1 MPAET
6 IYADLVLA
14 VAALVAGVLYLR
26 ARRRHKA
33 KKAGPPVRPA
43 TPTPR
48 SAAPPALSPIQAPG
62 VTTWAPPPPAT
73 PSAAVAP
80 TVIAPPTASWDQPGP
95 KPAAGGWSAGSP
107 APAWG
112 APGGAPGAPPR
123 GPPPPSPPPPA
134 SRPARSRADVGC
146 AHAIRSCTG
155 VTRWTNLG
163 RRSAAASS

>member
-48 SAAPPALSPIQAPG
+48 SAVPPASSPIQAPG

-73 PSAAVAP
+73 PGAAVAP
-80 TVIAPPTASWDQPGP
+80 TVIASPTACA
-95 KPAAGGWSAGSP
+95 KLRYLRRR
-107 APAWG
+107 
-112 APGGAPGAPPR
+112 PPY
-123 GPPPPSPPPPA
+123 
-134 SRPARSRADVGC
+134 
-146 AHAIRSCTG
+146 
-155 VTRWTNLG
+155 G
-163 RRSAAASS
+163 RRICSHAGKAEAAELETQAAA